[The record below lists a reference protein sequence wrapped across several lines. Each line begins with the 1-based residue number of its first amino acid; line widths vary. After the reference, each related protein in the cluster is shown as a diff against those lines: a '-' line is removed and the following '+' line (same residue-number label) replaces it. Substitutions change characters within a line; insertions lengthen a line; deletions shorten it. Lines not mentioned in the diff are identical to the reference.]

1 MMGRMRAFGTAVWMP
16 LVFTLLPGALAA
28 AAPEYGYRIVR
39 TFPHDISAFTEGLEF
54 RAGYFYESTGEYGS
68 SSLRK
73 VEVETGRVVQRLA
86 LSPSVF
92 GEGLTVLNQK
102 IVQLTYRGG
111 LGFVY
116 SQADFRLQ
124 RTFRYEGEGW
134 GLTNDGSTLYMTDGT
149 SEIRCLDPL
158 TLKEQRRIQ
167 VHDGTTKIL
176 YINELEFVRGEIWA
190 NVWRTEKIVRISP
203 KDGRVLGWV
212 DLTGILPAEEQGRVD
227 VMNGIAYDAMR
238 DRLFVTG
245 KYWPKVFEIKVI
257 PKGTGR
263 R

>member
-1 MMGRMRAFGTAVWMP
+1 MMGRMRPFRTAAWMP
-16 LVFTLLPGALAA
+16 IVFTLLPGTLSAG
-28 AAPEYGYRIVR
+28 APESGYRIVK

-54 RAGYFYESTGEYGS
+54 RAGFFYESTGEYGS
-68 SSLRK
+68 STLRK

-92 GEGLTVLNQK
+92 GEGLTVLNGQ

-116 SQADFRLQ
+116 SQPDFRLQ

-134 GLTNDGSTLYMTDGT
+134 GLTNDGRTIYMTDGT

-158 TLKEQRRIQ
+158 TLKELRRIQ
-167 VHDGTTKIL
+167 VHDGTAKIPF
-176 YINELEFVRGEIWA
+176 INELEFVRGEIWA
-190 NVWRTEKIVRISP
+190 NVWRTEKIARISP

-212 DLTGILPAEEQGRVD
+212 DLTGILPEADLHRAD
-227 VMNGIAYDAMR
+227 VMNGIAYDAMG

-245 KYWPKVFEIKVI
+245 KYWPKVFEIKVV
-257 PKGTGR
+257 PKNTSR

>member
-1 MMGRMRAFGTAVWMP
+1 MTSLWMAAWMP
-16 LVFTLLPGALAA
+16 LVFTLLPSSLPAA
-28 AAPEYGYRIVR
+28 TPEYGFRVVR

-68 SSLRK
+68 STLRK
-73 VEVETGRVVQRLA
+73 VEVETGRVVQRLP
-86 LSPSVF
+86 LSSSVF
-92 GEGLTVLNQK
+92 GEGLTVINQQ

-111 LGFVY
+111 IGFVY
-116 SQADFRLQ
+116 SQPDFRLQ

-134 GLTNDGSTLYMTDGT
+134 GLTNDGSTIYMTDGT
-149 SEIRCLDPL
+149 SQIRCLDPA
-158 TLKEQRRIQ
+158 TMKELRRIQ
-167 VHDGTTKIL
+167 VHDGADKVPE
-176 YINELEFVRGEIWA
+176 INELEYIRGELWA

-212 DLTGILPAEEQGRVD
+212 DLTGILGAEKSSRVD
-227 VMNGIAYDAMR
+227 VMNGIAYDAMG

-257 PKGTGR
+257 PKAAGR